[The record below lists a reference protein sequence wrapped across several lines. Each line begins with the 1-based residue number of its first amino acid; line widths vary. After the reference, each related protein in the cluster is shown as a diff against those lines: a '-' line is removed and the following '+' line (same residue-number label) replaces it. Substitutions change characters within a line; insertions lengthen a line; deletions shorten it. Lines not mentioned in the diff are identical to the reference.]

1 MSVIAVI
8 NRKGGAGK
16 STLATH
22 VAGYLA
28 SLGHDVMLGDVDK
41 QQSSR
46 LWLNLR
52 PDSTPKIHGW
62 TMDERNFAR
71 PPAGVKHV
79 VLDTPGG
86 FQGIGLMK
94 VALYA
99 DAILIP
105 ASTSIFDR
113 TAAEDSIKE
122 LRSFPRIASGKC
134 SLACVGMRIDG
145 RTKNADI
152 LEAWSH
158 TQGLSYLGTIKAAAA
173 YSKCLEQ
180 GLSIFDFAPA
190 KVESYLLEW
199 RPITDWLNALL
210 VCTPPEPKI
219 SRPVDAHAGIPA
231 ATPIAA
237 QPRDT
242 RPLPARMFESPS
254 PGAAT
259 SAATG
264 TNDDLPE
271 FLRR

>member
-1 MSVIAVI
+1 MSVIAVV

-22 VAGYLA
+22 LAGYIA

-46 LWLNLR
+46 LWLSLR
-52 PDSTPKIHGW
+52 PDNTPKIHGW

-105 ASTSIFDR
+105 ATTSIFDR

-122 LRSFPRIASGKC
+122 LRTFPRVASGKC
-134 SLACVGMRIDG
+134 TLGCVGMRIDG
-145 RTKNADI
+145 RTKAAEV
-152 LEAWSH
+152 LQAWAEA
-158 TQGLSYLGTIKAAAA
+158 LDLPYIGTIKAASA

-180 GLSIFDFAPA
+180 GLSIFDFAPN
-190 KVESYLLEW
+190 KVASYRQEW
-199 RPITDWLNALL
+199 LPMTDWLDALL
-210 VCTPPEPKI
+210 AFAPSEPKI
-219 SRPVDAHAGIPA
+219 SRPVDTRATTQAPLHA
-231 ATPIAA
+231 ATPE
-237 QPRDT
+237 QPQAT
-242 RPLPARMFESPS
+242 RPMPIRPLEIASIDS
-254 PGAAT
+254 QDDAT
-259 SAATG
+259 SR
-264 TNDDLPE
+264 LPE